1 MINSIENIKFLD
13 SHEWVKFETDGTVL
27 VGISDYAQ
35 EQLGDIVFIELPEIG
50 KTFTSKEEVAVVES
64 VKAASDIYSPISGE
78 IIEINKNLLTSPE
91 IVNSSPYEEGW
102 FYKMKPSNELDFK
115 NLLSLEQY
123 NETNKA

>member
-50 KTFTSKEEVAVVES
+50 KTYTSKEEVAVVES

-102 FYKMKPSNELDFK
+102 FYKMEPSNELDFK

>member
-13 SHEWVKFETDGTVL
+13 SHEWVKLETDGTVL

-102 FYKMKPSNELDFK
+102 FYKMEPSNELDFK

>member
-50 KTFTSKEEVAVVES
+50 KTYTSKEEVAVVES

-78 IIEINKNLLTSPE
+78 IIEINENLLTSPE

-102 FYKMKPSNELDFK
+102 FYKMEPSNELDFK

>member
-13 SHEWVKFETDGTVL
+13 SHEWVKLETDGTVL

-64 VKAASDIYSPISGE
+64 VKAASDIYSPVSGE
-78 IIEINKNLLTSPE
+78 IIEINENLLTSPE

-102 FYKMKPSNELDFK
+102 FYKMEPSNELDFK

>member
-1 MINSIENIKFLD
+1 M
-13 SHEWVKFETDGTVL
+13 
-27 VGISDYAQ
+27 GISDYAQ

-64 VKAASDIYSPISGE
+64 VKAASDIYSPVSGE
-78 IIEINKNLLTSPE
+78 IIEINENLLTSPE
-91 IVNSSPYEEGW
+91 IVNNSPYEEGW
-102 FYKMKPSNELDFK
+102 FYKMEPSNELDFK